1 MDIKILLTII
11 ALILG
16 IVYFAIPRIYKYYF
30 KRPKLIVE
38 IEPNKGLTSSQTFI
52 RFSSKN
58 PVGVP
63 VNTPEGISIYEFEW
77 KFDLI
82 VRNNSEVNAFKI
94 KMCQHKNSNYLTF
107 KKSIN
112 PNKALKAHESEI
124 IPFIFSKVVETKQKD
139 RASHFPKVPNEFKDL
154 MLHLEYENEFGT
166 KFYSRYYFNT
176 NETKFNKVSKSELKF
191 WC

>member
-112 PNKALKAHESEI
+112 PNTINVKAFFYAI
-124 IPFIFSKVVETKQKD
+124 AFRAFSKHC
-139 RASHFPKVPNEFKDL
+139 S
-154 MLHLEYENEFGT
+154 
-166 KFYSRYYFNT
+166 
-176 NETKFNKVSKSELKF
+176 
-191 WC
+191 